1 MRGLHIQREKAG
13 MTQAQL
19 AKKLGVRPNTVW
31 KWENDISN
39 PSLNTIQEVTKIFN
53 CTIDELINPTQPRQE
68 ETQAGEMKTI

>member
-53 CTIDELINPTQPRQE
+53 CTIDELINPIQPRRE
-68 ETQAGEMKTI
+68 KTRAGETETI